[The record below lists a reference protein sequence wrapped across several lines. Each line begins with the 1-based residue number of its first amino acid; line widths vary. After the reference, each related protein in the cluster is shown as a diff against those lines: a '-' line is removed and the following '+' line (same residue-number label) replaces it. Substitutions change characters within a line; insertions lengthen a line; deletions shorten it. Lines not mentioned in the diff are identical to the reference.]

1 MASHSN
7 RLGRRHWRYRPQ
19 VAIIFVAFPVTL
31 FLTGWFAL
39 PSPGL
44 LGWLV
49 SICWTWPIL
58 ANLVGF
64 YGILRTRRQLRR
76 MRRTYDEDAIVT
88 CPDQLI
94 VLVPTIARHDTYPAL
109 ERSVLSFVASLPKCF
124 PDFRVDIAI
133 EEGSEAR
140 DRVFDLARRS
150 ARIRVVV
157 VPKAYAT
164 PNGTRF
170 KARANHYMH
179 ELRIAEAEARDDAWV
194 LHMDDD
200 TGLAV
205 DSAVA
210 MAQFIEAQRAA
221 GADAKHLAQGI
232 LTYPR
237 ENAVNYL
244 TWLADALRPADD
256 VARFSALTGN
266 GRPLLGL
273 HGELLLIRASIEATI
288 GWDFGP
294 KAIVEDA
301 QLALVFA
308 RQYGGASAWFPGR
321 CYGASPATVR
331 DFVKQRERWS
341 WGLVALSFNRT
352 LPLRQRLLMLY
363 CVLSWVI
370 GPLQNVVFVLLLGYL
385 LDDVNTSPVTLFLLP
400 LWSFNL
406 AFTIWQ
412 YWEGLRINARVSR
425 SGRRRFY
432 EPVLIVL
439 LIPLLSLLE
448 GIGGLRGFLKYVR
461 GVENEFVVIAK
472 PA

>member
-1 MASHSN
+1 MASDSN
-7 RLGRRHWRYRPQ
+7 RMGRRHRRYRPQ
-19 VAIIFVAFPVTL
+19 LAIIVVAFPVTL

-39 PSPGL
+39 PTPGL

-49 SICWTWPIL
+49 SVCWTWPIL
-58 ANLVGF
+58 ANLIGF
-64 YGILRTRRQLRR
+64 YGILRTRRQVRR

-179 ELRIAEAEARDDAWV
+179 ELRIAEAEARADVWV

-221 GADAKHLAQGI
+221 GPEAKHLAQGI

-237 ENAVNYL
+237 ENSVNYL

-256 VARFSALTGN
+256 VARFSALTGH

-308 RQYGGASAWFPGR
+308 RRYRGASAWFPGR

-341 WGLVALSFNRT
+341 WGLVALSVNRSV
-352 LPLRQRLLMLY
+352 PLRHRLLMLY

-370 GPLQNVVFVLLLGYL
+370 GPLQNVVFVVLLGLLLN
-385 LDDVNTSPVTLFLLP
+385 DVNTSPVSLFLLP

-425 SGRRRFY
+425 NGRRRFH
-432 EPVLIVL
+432 EPVLILL
-439 LIPLLSLLE
+439 LIPVLSLLE
-448 GIGGLRGFLKYVR
+448 GIGGLRGFLKFVR